1 MAGTA
6 ITESED
12 AIAEDTNFLR
22 DLIKDIIVHTDM
34 RKILRIIMILNH
46 NFNL

>member
-22 DLIKDIIVHTDM
+22 DLIKDIIVHSDM
-34 RKILRIIMILNH
+34 RKIVRIVMILNPK
-46 NFNL
+46 FN